1 MVMRYSKEHLK
12 EIIFP
17 LGGIGSGTIGL
28 CGNGRLMDFEI
39 FNRPNKG
46 SYNGYTH
53 LAVRA
58 INQKGEVNARVLNGD
73 WQKDLIGQY
82 SKSIFRGY
90 GYGPL
95 SETMAGFRHF
105 KECSFESSFPF
116 AKINLSDPAFPAEVT
131 LSAFNPFIPLNADD
145 SSLPAAFFTVTI
157 RNSSAEPL
165 HFDTAFSLGNPFEK
179 SENAARL
186 QDGIPSIY
194 LKNAAVQPSEIGYGD
209 LSLFCSDPDAKMQ
222 PYWYRGGWQDG
233 IATFWHEFSSGVDLH
248 HRVYEACGCRD
259 MASLMG
265 GFDLGSGEEKAIRF
279 VLSWNV
285 PNNYNYW
292 QPCKDE
298 SGKEISWK
306 NYYATLFENSN
317 ASGLYAMK
325 EFDRLERESLAFA
338 KALES
343 ATLDEAVMDA
353 VSSNLT
359 LMRSS
364 AIFRLEDGT
373 FYGFEGTHEQAGS
386 CEGTCQHV
394 YNYAYALCFL
404 FPELERSIREA
415 ELKYSLEEKGN
426 IHFRLALPLG
436 RRQVSQKEKSA
447 SRYCLDA
454 QMGTIMKIYRDWKIT
469 GDDAWLKEHF
479 EEVCKMLEF
488 AWSEENDWEWDRNR
502 DGALEGRQHH
512 TLDEELF
519 GPSSWLQGFYL
530 GALKAAAEMAEYLGY
545 GEKAEEYTAIFEK
558 GKAFTDKELF
568 NGKYYMQKL
577 DLKDRSILDR
587 YHCAD
592 IYWNEEA
599 GEIKYQIGEGCAIDQ
614 LCGQWHANIMGL
626 GRLFDEKQTKIALQ
640 NLYKNNFF
648 PTMRN
653 FDNPWRVFALNDD
666 AGAVICTYPEG
677 AKKPVIPVPY
687 CEEAMNGFEYQLA
700 GLLISEGMIEE
711 GLNIV
716 RGIRA
721 KYNGANRNPFSE
733 MECGSNYARSMASFA
748 LLPIFSGCSFD
759 LPHKKIGFDPLIKE
773 RPFKSLWS
781 FGGGW
786 GTITAKE
793 NSFTLEVLG
802 GSLEICSLELPFI
815 QNPNKLMIDGQSVAF
830 QKQKDSICFA
840 KATITDKLE
849 IF

>member
-1 MVMRYSKEHLK
+1 MKYEKEHLK

-58 INQKGEVNARVLNGD
+58 INEKGEVNARVLNGD

-82 SKSIFRGY
+82 SKTVFRGY

-105 KECSFESSFPF
+105 RNCTFESHFPF
-116 AKINLSDPAFPAEVT
+116 AKIALSDPSFPAEIT
-131 LSAFNPFIPLNADD
+131 LTAFNPFIPLNADD
-145 SSLPAAFFTVTI
+145 SSLPAAFFTVSI
-157 RNSSAEPL
+157 RNTSQEPL
-165 HFDTAFSLGNPFEK
+165 HFDTAFSLGNPFEC
-179 SENAARL
+179 SQNCAGEQGGAPY
-186 QDGIPSIY
+186 IH
-194 LKNAAVQPSEIGYGD
+194 LKNAGAEPSEIGYGD
-209 LSLFCSDPDAKMQ
+209 LSLFCSDESAQAQ

-233 IATFWHEFSSGVDLH
+233 IATFWNEFSGGVKLH
-248 HRVYEACGCRD
+248 HRLYDAPGKKD

-265 GFDLGSGEEKAIRF
+265 GFDLAAGEEKAIRF

-292 QPCKDE
+292 HSAKDE
-298 SGKEISWK
+298 KEQEISWK
-306 NYYATLFENSN
+306 NYYATLFENSI
-317 ASGLYAMK
+317 ASGSYSMR
-325 EFDRLERESLAFA
+325 EFDRLERESAAFA
-338 KALES
+338 DALSEM
-343 ATLDEAVMDA
+343 TLEEAVVDA
-353 VSSNLT
+353 ISSNLT

-404 FPELERSIREA
+404 FPDLERSIREA

-426 IHFRLALPLG
+426 IYFRLALPLG
-436 RRQVSQKEKSA
+436 RRQVSKKEKAA

-454 QMGTIMKIYRDWKIT
+454 QMGTIIKIYRDWKIT
-469 GDDAWLKEHF
+469 GDDEWLKAHF
-479 EEVCKMLEF
+479 EEVCRMLEF
-488 AWSEENDWEWDRNR
+488 AWSEQNDWEWDRNR

-519 GPSSWLQGFYL
+519 GPSAWLQGFYL
-530 GALKAAAEMAEYLGY
+530 GALKAAAEMADYLGFA
-545 GEKAEEYTAIFEK
+545 EKAEEYSSIFEK
-558 GKAFTDKELF
+558 GKAFTDRELF
-568 NGKYYMQKL
+568 NGAYYYQKL

-587 YHCAD
+587 YDCAD

-599 GEIKYQIGEGCAIDQ
+599 EEIKYQIGEGCNIDQ
-614 LCGQWHANIMGL
+614 LCGQWHANIIGL
-626 GRLFDEKQTKIALQ
+626 GRLFDENQTKIALK

-648 PTMRN
+648 PTMRD

-666 AGAVICTYPEG
+666 AGAVICTYPQG
-677 AKKPVIPVPY
+677 ARKPVIPVPY

-711 GLNIV
+711 GLTIV

-748 LLPIFSGCSFD
+748 LLPIFCGCTFD
-759 LPHKKIGFDPLIKE
+759 LPHKKIGFDPIIKDQ
-773 RPFKSLWS
+773 PFKAIWSL
-781 FGGGW
+781 GDGW
-786 GTITAKE
+786 GTIDVKDGG
-793 NSFTLEVLG
+793 FTLKVLG
-802 GSLEICSLELPFI
+802 GSLAISILELPFI
-815 QNPNKLMIDGQSVAF
+815 VNVKKLVIDGEEIGFERKNGSIFFAPAII
-830 QKQKDSICFA
+830 QK
-840 KATITDKLE
+840 E
-849 IF
+849 IQVQ